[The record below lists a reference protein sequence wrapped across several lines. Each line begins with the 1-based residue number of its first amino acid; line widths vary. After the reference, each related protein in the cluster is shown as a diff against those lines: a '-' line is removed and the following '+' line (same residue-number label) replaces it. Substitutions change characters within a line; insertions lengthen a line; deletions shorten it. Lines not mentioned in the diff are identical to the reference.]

1 MSPCVEST
9 TVVRSGSGRP
19 GTAALASA
27 HPTGR
32 IPPVSEFHEF
42 QMQSIQGDQV
52 SFDTYEDQ
60 VSLIVN
66 VASR

>member
-1 MSPCVEST
+1 MSQ
-9 TVVRSGSGRP
+9 
-19 GTAALASA
+19 
-27 HPTGR
+27 
-32 IPPVSEFHEF
+32 FHEF

-52 SFDTYEDQ
+52 SFDAYEDQ